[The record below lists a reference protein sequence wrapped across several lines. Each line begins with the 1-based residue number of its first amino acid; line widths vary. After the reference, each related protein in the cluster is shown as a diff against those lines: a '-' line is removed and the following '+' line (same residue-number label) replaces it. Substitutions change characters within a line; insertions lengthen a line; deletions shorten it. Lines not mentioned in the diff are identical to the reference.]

1 MLFPFFRFISKPVC
15 SHLNR
20 SGTENTLI
28 FVKRMSVC
36 PLHRNTTTNTVDL
49 VECVVLESSSDAK
62 IYSSKSSTE
71 ILWCFYYKDF
81 DCLLMYLS
89 YLKYFQFLG
98 GVLRSE
104 RLYKRSTTK
113 EIRDNTRSGSLESKN
128 ILSRTKI
135 HFGLTKIHFGLI
147 FLIEQLTVSTTC
159 CNNVRTFIATC

>member
-1 MLFPFFRFISKPVC
+1 
-15 SHLNR
+15 
-20 SGTENTLI
+20 
-28 FVKRMSVC
+28 
-36 PLHRNTTTNTVDL
+36 
-49 VECVVLESSSDAK
+49 
-62 IYSSKSSTE
+62 
-71 ILWCFYYKDF
+71 
-81 DCLLMYLS
+81 MYLS

-147 FLIEQLTVSTTC
+147 EQLTVSTTC
-159 CNNVRTFIATC
+159 FNNVRTFIATC